1 MINIVQF
8 SFFIFTASPVVR
20 NFTYFVLDGHISV
33 TCYENLRCFVWLSG
47 TEEKEGEKG
56 EDTEDGDEDEEME
69 GEEGDESQEDADKE
83 GEVCVIY

>member
-1 MINIVQF
+1 MVAYQLHAMKINTLF
-8 SFFIFTASPVVR
+8 
-20 NFTYFVLDGHISV
+20 
-33 TCYENLRCFVWLSG
+33 EWLSG

-83 GEVCVIY
+83 GEVRITHFCS